1 MSFQTWSAKIILHSI
16 FGVHDIS
23 RLISFSI
30 VWTLF
35 WVSMFVWFKTI
46 RIFPFQNRD
55 THCNKNI
62 KALTGIRKAT
72 FFHCLRE
79 GKTLHTEIYPIWKLQ
94 LHRKLHFKCPVTT
107 PLRQRDKICIEME
120 TIGRVKIGPFSFLFF
135 LLNVYYLESFKMTS
149 KAIFTLRFEVSVA
162 DIHCKELPMYTSNV
176 CLQQMHSI
184 GIQWPL

>member
-1 MSFQTWSAKIILHSI
+1 MISKNNFTFYIWGTWHFKIDFIFHCVNNFLSFYVCMVQNIQN
-16 FGVHDIS
+16 
-23 RLISFSI
+23 
-30 VWTLF
+30 
-35 WVSMFVWFKTI
+35 
-46 RIFPFQNRD
+46 FPFPKP
-55 THCNKNI
+55 HCNKNI

-72 FFHCLRE
+72 FFHRLRE
-79 GKTLHTEIYPIWKLQ
+79 RKTLHTEIYPIWKLQ

-149 KAIFTLRFEVSVA
+149 KAIFTLCFEVSVA
-162 DIHCKELPMYTSNV
+162 DVHCKELPMYTSNV